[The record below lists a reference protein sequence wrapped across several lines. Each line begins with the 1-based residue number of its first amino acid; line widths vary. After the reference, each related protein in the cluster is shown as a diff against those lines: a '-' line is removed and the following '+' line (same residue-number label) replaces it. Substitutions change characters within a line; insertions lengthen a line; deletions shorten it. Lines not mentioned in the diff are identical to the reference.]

1 MIQRRISLPRIA
13 TARVC
18 SQIAY
23 ESVQP
28 DIPDREAQVLAFIRD
43 VGGAT
48 ADEVYNTLGMR
59 QNTVSSLIAQ
69 LAKAGKLMNSKSTR
83 RTTTGRPA
91 IVWKIAT
98 P

>member
-1 MIQRRISLPRIA
+1 MIQRRITMPKIA

-23 ESVQP
+23 ESVQL
-28 DIPDREAQVLAFIRD
+28 DIPVREAVVLDFIRD
-43 VGGAT
+43 IGGAT
-48 ADEVYNTLGMR
+48 ADEVYNSLGMR

-69 LAKAGKLMNSKSTR
+69 LAKAGKLVNSRTCR
-83 RTTTGRPA
+83 RTTSGRPA